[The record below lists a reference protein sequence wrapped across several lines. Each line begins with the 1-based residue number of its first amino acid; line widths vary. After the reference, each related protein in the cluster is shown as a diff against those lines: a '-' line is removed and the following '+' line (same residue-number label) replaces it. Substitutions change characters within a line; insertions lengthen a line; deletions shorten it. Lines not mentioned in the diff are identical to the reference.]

1 MQKKVIIAVAAA
13 AIVVAGLY
21 GYSKM
26 SKNKADQ
33 AVKDYLEQN
42 STSNLTP
49 ETNNQAGSKEPGVA
63 LSGQVQLTPDNT
75 KLAWIGRKTLV
86 VGYEDAGSIQVKSGS
101 AEIKDGKVVLA
112 KATIDMASIAVLN
125 TGKGSGEDRL
135 SSHLKSEDFFDVEK
149 YPTSELNINEVKLIS
164 ESQGV
169 QNYEFSGTLTMKGV
183 TAAVNLPGKVT
194 LNGNMA
200 ALEGETK
207 LDRTK
212 WGVNYGSSKLADS
225 FVDDLFTLKISVS
238 GEIK

>member
-1 MQKKVIIAVAAA
+1 MQKKVIIAVVAA

-21 GYSKM
+21 GYSQM

-86 VGYEDAGSIQVKSGS
+86 VGYEDAGSIQVKGGS

-183 TAAVNLPGKVT
+183 TAAVNFPGKVT

-200 ALEGETK
+200 ALEAETK